1 MIFAKHLSPRGRG
14 ARIHLNQ
21 VKQHSN
27 ILFTRAFFSPMQRK
41 LFTSIA
47 KTIGAAALVSAAA
60 FTPIASANDEEGKLL
75 FLKGAAP
82 ACAICHTL
90 EAAGAAG
97 AVGPSMNELQPD
109 AARVLNALK
118 NGIGQMPAY
127 TSLTPEQMKILSE
140 YVAKASRE

>member
-1 MIFAKHLSPRGRG
+1 MQKEIFMLVT
-14 ARIHLNQ
+14 RITGM
-21 VKQHSN
+21 V
-27 ILFTRAFFSPMQRK
+27 
-41 LFTSIA
+41 
-47 KTIGAAALVSAAA
+47 ALVSTIAFAPNAA
-60 FTPIASANDEEGKLL
+60 ANDEAGKLL
-75 FLKGAAP
+75 FLKGASP

-127 TSLTPEQMKILSE
+127 ASLTPEQMKILSE

>member
-1 MIFAKHLSPRGRG
+1 M
-14 ARIHLNQ
+14 
-21 VKQHSN
+21 
-27 ILFTRAFFSPMQRK
+27 
-41 LFTSIA
+41 SIA
-47 KTIGAAALVSAAA
+47 RTIGAAALVSAAA

>member
-1 MIFAKHLSPRGRG
+1 MQKEIFMPV
-14 ARIHLNQ
+14 ARVINA
-21 VKQHSN
+21 V
-27 ILFTRAFFSPMQRK
+27 
-41 LFTSIA
+41 
-47 KTIGAAALVSAAA
+47 ALVSMIA
-60 FTPIASANDEEGKLL
+60 FAPIASANDEEGKLL

-82 ACAICHTL
+82 ACAICHAL

-97 AVGPSMNELQPD
+97 AVGPSMNEIQPD

>member
-1 MIFAKHLSPRGRG
+1 MRTKIFTHFAGVIS
-14 ARIHLNQ
+14 A
-21 VKQHSN
+21 V
-27 ILFTRAFFSPMQRK
+27 
-41 LFTSIA
+41 
-47 KTIGAAALVSAAA
+47 AL
-60 FTPIASANDEEGKLL
+60 ASAIAFAPVASASDEEGKLL

-109 AARVLNALK
+109 AARVMNALK

-127 TSLTPEQMKILSE
+127 SSLTPEQMKILSD

>member
-1 MIFAKHLSPRGRG
+1 MLPKPYVSFLSQMYKKTFSHFAAVTGL
-14 ARIHLNQ
+14 L
-21 VKQHSN
+21 V
-27 ILFTRAFFSPMQRK
+27 F
-41 LFTSIA
+41 
-47 KTIGAAALVSAAA
+47 VSAFAL
-60 FTPIASANDEEGKLL
+60 TSVASANEEEGKLL

-97 AVGPSMNELQPD
+97 AVGPSLNELQPD
-109 AARVLNALK
+109 VDRVMNALK

-127 TSLTPEQMKILSE
+127 PSLTPEQMRILSE

>member
-1 MIFAKHLSPRGRG
+1 MPSINPSRVTLRHH
-14 ARIHLNQ
+14 IHQ
-21 VKQHSN
+21 S
-27 ILFTRAFFSPMQRK
+27 FFSQMQK
-41 LFTSIA
+41 ISFTCFTKIIA
-47 KTIGAAALVSAAA
+47 TITLVSAAA
-60 FTPIASANDEEGKLL
+60 FSPVTSANDEAGKLL
-75 FLKGAAP
+75 FLKGASP

-109 AARVLNALK
+109 AARVVNALK

-127 TSLTPEQMKILSE
+127 TSLTPEQVKILSE

>member
-1 MIFAKHLSPRGRG
+1 
-14 ARIHLNQ
+14 
-21 VKQHSN
+21 
-27 ILFTRAFFSPMQRK
+27 MQ
-41 LFTSIA
+41 
-47 KTIGAAALVSAAA
+47 KTIFTHFAGMIGAVALVSGAAL
-60 FTPIASANDEEGKLL
+60 TPVASANDEEGKLL

-97 AVGPSMNELQPD
+97 AVGPSMNDLQPD
-109 AARVLNALK
+109 AARVMNALK

-127 TSLTPEQMKILSE
+127 SGLTPEQMKILSE

>member
-1 MIFAKHLSPRGRG
+1 MYKKIFTHFAEVTG
-14 ARIHLNQ
+14 A
-21 VKQHSN
+21 VT
-27 ILFTRAFFSPMQRK
+27 F
-41 LFTSIA
+41 
-47 KTIGAAALVSAAA
+47 VSAAA
-60 FTPIASANDEEGKLL
+60 FTSIASANDEVGKHL
-75 FLKGAAP
+75 FLKAAVP

-109 AARVLNALK
+109 AARVMNALK

-127 TSLTPEQMKILSE
+127 PSLTPEQMQILSE

>member
-1 MIFAKHLSPRGRG
+1 MQKKFFTHFAE
-14 ARIHLNQ
+14 
-21 VKQHSN
+21 V
-27 ILFTRAFFSPMQRK
+27 
-41 LFTSIA
+41 IA
-47 KTIGAAALVSAAA
+47 AVALVSGTA
-60 FTPIASANDEEGKLL
+60 FTSVASANDEEGKLL

-109 AARVLNALK
+109 AARVMNALK

-127 TSLTPEQMKILSE
+127 SSLTPEQMKILSE

>member
-1 MIFAKHLSPRGRG
+1 MQKKIFML
-14 ARIHLNQ
+14 I
-21 VKQHSN
+21 
-27 ILFTRAFFSPMQRK
+27 TRVTGMV
-41 LFTSIA
+41 
-47 KTIGAAALVSAAA
+47 ALVSTIA
-60 FTPIASANDEEGKLL
+60 FAPIASANDEEGKLL

>member
-1 MIFAKHLSPRGRG
+1 MQTIIPTPFAG
-14 ARIHLNQ
+14 AIAAVVL
-21 VKQHSN
+21 VCA
-27 ILFTRAFFSPMQRK
+27 TAFSSV
-41 LFTSIA
+41 TW
-47 KTIGAAALVSAAA
+47 
-60 FTPIASANDEEGKLL
+60 ANDEAGKLL

>member
-1 MIFAKHLSPRGRG
+1 MQKEIFMP
-14 ARIHLNQ
+14 
-21 VKQHSN
+21 V
-27 ILFTRAFFSPMQRK
+27 TRVISAV
-41 LFTSIA
+41 
-47 KTIGAAALVSAAA
+47 ALVSTIA
-60 FTPIASANDEEGKLL
+60 FAPIASANDEEGKLL

-140 YVAKASRE
+140 YVAKASRQ

>member
-1 MIFAKHLSPRGRG
+1 MKKIITTPFAG
-14 ARIHLNQ
+14 A
-21 VKQHSN
+21 
-27 ILFTRAFFSPMQRK
+27 
-41 LFTSIA
+41 IA
-47 KTIGAAALVSAAA
+47 AVVLVCATA
-60 FTPIASANDEEGKLL
+60 FTPVASANDEEGKLL

>member
-1 MIFAKHLSPRGRG
+1 MQNKPVNHCANTLG
-14 ARIHLNQ
+14 AL
-21 VKQHSN
+21 VFLAG
-27 ILFTRAFFSPMQRK
+27 LFTAPAVM
-41 LFTSIA
+41 
-47 KTIGAAALVSAAA
+47 
-60 FTPIASANDEEGKLL
+60 ANDEAGKLL
-75 FLKGAAP
+75 FLKGAVP

-127 TSLTPEQMKILSE
+127 PGLTPEQMQILAE
-140 YVAKASRE
+140 YVAKASRQ

>member
-1 MIFAKHLSPRGRG
+1 MP
-14 ARIHLNQ
+14 
-21 VKQHSN
+21 
-27 ILFTRAFFSPMQRK
+27 RK

-47 KTIGAAALVSAAA
+47 RTIGAVALVSAAA

>member
-1 MIFAKHLSPRGRG
+1 MQKIISTRFA
-14 ARIHLNQ
+14 
-21 VKQHSN
+21 
-27 ILFTRAFFSPMQRK
+27 RA
-41 LFTSIA
+41 IA
-47 KTIGAAALVSAAA
+47 AVVLVSASA
-60 FTPIASANDEEGKLL
+60 FTPLASANDEAGKLL
-75 FLKGAAP
+75 FLKGATP

-97 AVGPSMNELQPD
+97 AVGPSLNELQPD

-140 YVAKASRE
+140 YVAKASRQ

>member
-1 MIFAKHLSPRGRG
+1 MQKLIPRYFAG
-14 ARIHLNQ
+14 AI
-21 VKQHSN
+21 
-27 ILFTRAFFSPMQRK
+27 T
-41 LFTSIA
+41 
-47 KTIGAAALVSAAA
+47 AAALVCAPA
-60 FTPIASANDEEGKLL
+60 FTPAASANDEAGKLL

>member
-1 MIFAKHLSPRGRG
+1 MQK
-14 ARIHLNQ
+14 
-21 VKQHSN
+21 K
-27 ILFTRAFFSPMQRK
+27 FFSHFAGAIAAVA
-41 LFTSIA
+41 LVTGTAFTS
-47 KTIGAAALVSAAA
+47 V
-60 FTPIASANDEEGKLL
+60 ASASDEGKLL

-109 AARVLNALK
+109 AARVMNALK

-127 TSLTPEQMKILSE
+127 PSLTPEQMKILSE

>member
-1 MIFAKHLSPRGRG
+1 MVKINIYTSLITSVVIQVITGIIQFITIFINVPR
-14 ARIHLNQ
+14 
-21 VKQHSN
+21 
-27 ILFTRAFFSPMQRK
+27 
-41 LFTSIA
+41 
-47 KTIGAAALVSAAA
+47 
-60 FTPIASANDEEGKLL
+60 KLL

>member
-1 MIFAKHLSPRGRG
+1 
-14 ARIHLNQ
+14 
-21 VKQHSN
+21 
-27 ILFTRAFFSPMQRK
+27 MQ
-41 LFTSIA
+41 
-47 KTIGAAALVSAAA
+47 KTIFTHFAGMIGAVALVSGAAL
-60 FTPIASANDEEGKLL
+60 TPVASANDEEGKLL

-97 AVGPSMNELQPD
+97 AVGPSMNDLQPD
-109 AARVLNALK
+109 AARVMNALK

-127 TSLTPEQMKILSE
+127 PGLTPEQMKILSE

>member
-1 MIFAKHLSPRGRG
+1 MYKKIFTHFAAVTG
-14 ARIHLNQ
+14 A
-21 VKQHSN
+21 V
-27 ILFTRAFFSPMQRK
+27 AF
-41 LFTSIA
+41 
-47 KTIGAAALVSAAA
+47 VSATVFASA
-60 FTPIASANDEEGKLL
+60 ASANDEAGKLL

-127 TSLTPEQMKILSE
+127 TSLTPEQMQILAD